1 MESETTGTIC
11 SRKKKESNAAEE
23 AAARKLGGKRV
34 RQSGAR
40 PWAKD
45 RRETEG
51 KDGETPDFAFE
62 HKRIDPDTKGMR
74 IERKWLEQITK
85 AARRS
90 GKEPA
95 LVLRFDRN
103 HVGGELEKEFV
114 KPSQTVPEE
123 WLMLPIE
130 VAARLLG
137 VNVESPTR

>member
-1 MESETTGTIC
+1 MGSETTTY
-11 SRKKKESNAAEE
+11 SDKKKRSNEAEE
-23 AAARKLGGKRV
+23 RAAKKLGGKRT

-40 PWAKD
+40 AWAKD

-51 KDGETPDFAFE
+51 KDGETPDFVFE
-62 HKRIDPDTKGMR
+62 HKRIEPDTQSMR
-74 IERKWLEQITK
+74 ITRKWLEQITI

-95 LVLRFDRN
+95 MVLRFDRS
-103 HVGGELEKEFV
+103 HVGGALERECV

-123 WLMLPIE
+123 WLMVPID

-137 VNVESPTR
+137 VSVE